1 MIRMIGVE
9 LTAREKDILK
19 VLVSQYIAC
28 GEPISSRF
36 LSKMERFPWS
46 PATIRNVMMDL
57 EEKGFLEQPHVS
69 AGRVPSD
76 KGFRFYIHELIH
88 GGLQSPRFKSQI
100 RNTLSGNELPRVME
114 AVPKLI
120 ASLSHQIG
128 LIIAP
133 HFGHIPLK
141 SMDFIPVD
149 AHQILVVLVARSG
162 NILNKL
168 IQVNDGFSRSELLQ
182 ISNFLNSRYSGKTLH
197 QIRKTLMEAPVPEGL
212 DGRLIPASLGV
223 SDRLIATFSEDED
236 FLMEADLSHDAAMH
250 LMVRIRQSLKDRDK
264 LLHIL
269 SSCIEHSST
278 QVVLGEE
285 SQFTA
290 KHGCAVVAS
299 SYALGDISAGAV
311 GIIGP
316 KAMPYHLV
324 IPLVEETA
332 KLLTQK
338 MTVSGETP

>member
-1 MIRMIGVE
+1 MPMTGIE
-9 LTAREKDILK
+9 LTPREKDILK

-46 PATIRNVMMDL
+46 SATIRNLMMDL

-69 AGRVPSD
+69 AGRIPSD
-76 KGFRFYIHELIH
+76 KGLRFYIQELILK
-88 GGLQSPRFKSQI
+88 GLQNPRFQNQIKSSL
-100 RNTLSGNELPRVME
+100 TGNELPKLMGT
-114 AVPKLI
+114 VPKLI

-133 HFGHIPLK
+133 HFGHIPIK

-149 AHQILVVLVARSG
+149 SHQILVVLVARSG

-168 IQVNDGFSRSELLQ
+168 IRVKEGFSRSELLQ
-182 ISNFLNSRYSGKTLH
+182 ISNFLTSNHTGKTLN
-197 QIRKTLMEAPVPEGL
+197 QIRKTLQNEPPPAGI

-223 SDRLIATFSEDED
+223 SDGLLASFSEEED
-236 FLMEADLSHDAAMH
+236 FLMEADLSRDSAMH
-250 LMVRIRQSLKDRDK
+250 LMVRIRQSLKDREK
-264 LLHIL
+264 LMHIL
-269 SSCIEHSST
+269 SSCVEHSST

-285 SQFTA
+285 SPFTA

-299 SYALGDISAGAV
+299 AYALGDVTAGAV

-316 KAMPYHLV
+316 KAMPYHII
-324 IPLVEETA
+324 IPLVAETA
-332 KLLTQK
+332 RLLTQK
-338 MTVSGETP
+338 MTVVGDGP